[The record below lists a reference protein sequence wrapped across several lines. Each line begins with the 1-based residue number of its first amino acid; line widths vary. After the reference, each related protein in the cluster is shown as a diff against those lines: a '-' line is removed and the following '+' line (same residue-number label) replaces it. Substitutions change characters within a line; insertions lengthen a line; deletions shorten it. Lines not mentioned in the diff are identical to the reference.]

1 MATFG
6 ERIKL
11 LRTEKRLTQDKLAEI
26 FYLNKSSISR
36 YENDIQIPEM
46 PTLEAFAKYFNVS
59 VDFLLGKTD
68 LRTIDDLEVPP
79 GYLRIAKEAQ
89 ERGLTPEDLSFAI
102 DLLQTFRQRD
112 EDAKKERG
120 R

>member
-46 PTLEAFAKYFNVS
+46 STLEAFANYFNVS
-59 VDFLLGKTD
+59 VDYLLGKTD
-68 LRTIDDLEVPP
+68 IRSIDDLKVPP

-89 ERGLTPEDLSFAI
+89 ERGLTPEDIKFAM

>member
-11 LRTEKRLTQDKLAEI
+11 LRTEKKLTQDKLAEI
-26 FYLNKSSISR
+26 FFLNKSSISR

-68 LRTIDDLEVPP
+68 IRTIDDLEVPP

-89 ERGLTPEDLSFAI
+89 EKGLTPEDLSFAI

-112 EDAKKERG
+112 EDAKKG
-120 R
+120 RDK

>member
-6 ERIKL
+6 ERIKQ
-11 LRTEKRLTQDKLAEI
+11 LRTEKKLTQDKLAEI

-36 YENDIQIPEM
+36 YENDMQIPEM
-46 PTLEAFAKYFNVS
+46 PTLEALSNYFNVS
-59 VDFLLGKTD
+59 VDYLLGKSDIKTMD
-68 LRTIDDLEVPP
+68 ELKVPL
-79 GYLRIAKEAQ
+79 GYLRVAKEAQ
-89 ERGLTPEDLSFAI
+89 EKGLSPEDIKFAI

-112 EDAKKERG
+112 EDAKKERE